1 MFCRRIGY
9 WPAWLNSIRIGFMYT
24 TNWSYLLLILVWL
37 VSTLAGVS
45 FIKQAIT
52 EKSRRKALRGW
63 RKFLQDIRFRLTLAM
78 GIGLIL
84 FVISGVVWVL
94 FN

>member
-1 MFCRRIGY
+1 M
-9 WPAWLNSIRIGFMYT
+9 NK
-24 TNWSYLLLILVWL
+24 TNWSTYLPLILVWL
-37 VSTLAGVS
+37 VSALAGVS

-52 EKSRRKALRGW
+52 ENSRRQPSRGW
-63 RKFLQDIRFRLTLAM
+63 RKFLQGIRFRLTLAA

-94 FN
+94 YN